1 MDERKIIAR
10 LKKGDSM
17 ALALLIEKYTPYLHA
32 LSSNIMGGLVPEEDR
47 EEIVSESFISLWYN
61 RDKIRPGKLK
71 AYLTAIARS
80 KAISRLRALKI
91 YEPLED
97 DLLVSECREAEYAL
111 LCAEMAAVVRGAVNS
126 LPEPDREIFKRHYF
140 LYGKTER
147 IAEVLDMNPAT
158 VRTKLARGRRRLK
171 NYLTERGYLSE
182 DLFD

>member
-32 LSSNIMGGLVPEEDR
+32 IVSNIMGGLVPEEDR
-47 EEIVSESFISLWYN
+47 EEIISESFISLWYN

-71 AYLTAIARS
+71 AYLAAIVRN
-80 KAISRLRALKI
+80 KALSRLKAMKL

-97 DLLVSECREAEYAL
+97 DMLIVSCRETEYRLLQAELSELAK
-111 LCAEMAAVVRGAVNS
+111 AAVDS

-140 LYGKTER
+140 LYEKTEH
-147 IAEVLDMNPAT
+147 IAGIMGLKSAT

-171 NYLTERGYLSE
+171 NYLMERGYGSE
-182 DLFD
+182 NLFD